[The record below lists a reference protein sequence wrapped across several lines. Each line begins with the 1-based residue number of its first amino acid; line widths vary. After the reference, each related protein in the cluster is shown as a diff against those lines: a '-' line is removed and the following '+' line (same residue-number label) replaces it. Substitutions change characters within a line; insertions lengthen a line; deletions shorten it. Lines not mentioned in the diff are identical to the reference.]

1 MIKHP
6 FAIVPLIFSSALWS
20 SALWA
25 PAVVAGPE
33 DAQAVLVEARAALG
47 LDHRSA
53 AGVRAVGTA
62 DFLGTNAPYTLLFG
76 GQSFISTIDGPLSMT
91 SAFDGQTAWERDW
104 NKTQRILPLGDRDQ
118 ALLSTWAVTG
128 DWASTDSPLRFTIAP
143 EQPADAVV
151 LAFTWPGSPMTGSV
165 ELAEDSHLP
174 RRIAWS
180 AGSEESAIELSGFRP
195 FGAAVL
201 PTGIRESG
209 PSGQDVTVTLTGATT
224 APTFIRSPYQALPA
238 ANADTA
244 FNNSLPADLEVKA
257 APTGH
262 LLVHPLIGGKDMG
275 WFIFDSGAGSTVLS
289 TPVAK
294 EAGFEGFGAVK
305 AMGVGGATDA
315 NFYRVPDFSL
325 GRVTIK
331 EPIFVGI
338 DLAFLDQY
346 MGVRIGGVI
355 GYDLL
360 ARCVTEFDIKGPRIA
375 LFDPAAYQRGDAKW
389 QELFLY
395 ERHPCVSARFE
406 GHAAVFKLDTG
417 AAQDTVTFHAP
428 AVESFGLLDGRET
441 AETQMGGVGGFVP
454 GRSGKLAWFELGE
467 RRTDDLSVIFATQPV
482 GAFADPYTAGNIG
495 GQLMAPFTMVL
506 DYPGRR
512 IAFVEK
518 P

>member
-6 FAIVPLIFSSALWS
+6 FTIVPLMFS

-25 PAVVAGPE
+25 PAVLAGPD
-33 DAQAVLVEARAALG
+33 DAQVVLAQARAALG
-47 LDHRSA
+47 LDHRPA
-53 AGVRAVGTA
+53 AGVRVVGTA
-62 DFLGTNAPYTLLFG
+62 DFLGTNAPYTLIFG
-76 GQSFISTIDGPLSMT
+76 GHNFISTIDGPLSMT

-128 DWASTDSPLRFTIAP
+128 DWASADSPLQFTLAP
-143 EQPADAVV
+143 EQAAADAVV
-151 LAFTWPGSPMTGSV
+151 LAFTWPGSPMTGTV
-165 ELAEDSHLP
+165 EVGKGDHLP
-174 RRIAWS
+174 RRIAWT
-180 AGSEESAIELSGFRP
+180 AGSEESAIAFGNFKP
-195 FGAAVL
+195 FEAAVL
-201 PTGIRESG
+201 PTTINESG
-209 PSGQDVTVTLTGATT
+209 PSGQDVTVTLTGATA
-224 APTFIRSPYQALPA
+224 APTFVRSPYQALPA
-238 ANADTA
+238 ANADTN
-244 FNNSLPADLEVKA
+244 FNNTLPADLEVKA

-262 LLVHPLIGGKDMG
+262 LLVHPLIGGKDLG
-275 WFIFDSGAGSTVLS
+275 WFIFDTGAGSTVLS

-315 NFYRVPDFSL
+315 NFYRVPDFTL

-346 MGVRIGGVI
+346 MGVRIGGII

-360 ARCVTEFDIKGPRIA
+360 ARCITEFDINGPRIA
-375 LFDPAAYQRGDAKW
+375 LFDPASYKRDDAKW

-406 GHAAVFKLDTG
+406 DHEAVFKLDTG

-428 AVESFGLLDGRET
+428 AVESLRLLEGRET
-441 AETQMGGVGGFVP
+441 KETQMGGVGGFVP
-454 GRSGKLAWFELGE
+454 GQTGKLAWFELGPE
-467 RRTDDLSVIFATQPV
+467 RTEDLSVTFATQPI

-512 IAFVEK
+512 IAFVPK